1 MDVQF
6 AEAWRG
12 RPVDMVSP
20 EFVQHRDTF
29 DGQKGVPYERLA
41 PAPESSLGEV
51 DRRYSTL
58 SVSQTEPAFTVF
70 RSDSHPKVPYASV
83 VVDVKAFAANGR
95 EQDAVF
101 AGLVQDERNYVMA
114 WFSHAAGT
122 AGIDAVVDGNLQ
134 SLGARESHVAAPCR
148 VAFALTGTSV
158 AALVER
164 ENGFRPVA
172 AGQLP
177 EGLDL
182 RRPDTLADYH
192 YGFGVRSSAGT
203 LVLDAVEA
211 GHFGQIGLRD
221 LRLVTHADGRPY
233 TRLGSYYLTMSHA
246 GFGFFDAAHWGVWK
260 FDPARLQFQNVAK
273 LFFQREGTDAILGDH
288 SGHLV
293 RDGANDRWVVA
304 TSTWVDFA
312 GDGVEIAHTT
322 APLST
327 DLLHGVHVLGSEP
340 LPLPL
345 DKLPTAAVG
354 QWDPHIVRIG
364 DRWHVA
370 FVNAREFFDFYPAL
384 AVSEPGGALTDLSLV
399 GADAG
404 KNETAGVA
412 LTRFAGEWY
421 LLASSGSDSAAA
433 DRSRF
438 PVYDL
443 SMRQM
448 GTLDAPHAAG
458 IPWPTL
464 LPLPAKRDQARWVM
478 VTFDGTRYD
487 RDVLG
492 YGSHG
497 DLVLLEGQQMTTG
510 EFSTG

>member
-1 MDVQF
+1 
-6 AEAWRG
+6 
-12 RPVDMVSP
+12 
-20 EFVQHRDTF
+20 
-29 DGQKGVPYERLA
+29 
-41 PAPESSLGEV
+41 V

-58 SVSQTEPAFTVF
+58 SVSQTEPAFTLF
-70 RSDSHPKVPYASV
+70 RSESHPEVPYASV
-83 VVDVKAFAANGR
+83 VVDVKAFASNGR
-95 EQDAVF
+95 EQDTVF
-101 AGLVQDERNYVMA
+101 AGLVKDERNYVMA
-114 WFSHAAGT
+114 WFSHVAGT
-122 AGIDAVVDGNLQ
+122 AGIDAVVDGELQ
-134 SLGARESHVAAPCR
+134 SLGARETRVAAPCR

-164 ENGFRPVA
+164 ETGFRPA
-172 AGQLP
+172 ATGQLP
-177 EGLDL
+177 VGLDL
-182 RRPDTLADYH
+182 RRPGALADYH
-192 YGFGVRSSAGT
+192 YAFGVRSSTGT

-221 LRLVTHADGRPY
+221 PRLVTHADGRPY

-246 GFGFFDAAHWGVWK
+246 GLAFFDAAHWGVWR
-260 FDPARLQFQNVAK
+260 FDPARFQLENVAK
-273 LFFQREGTDAILGDH
+273 LLFQREGSDAVLGDH

-293 RDGANDRWVVA
+293 RDDDNDRWVLA
-304 TSTWVDFA
+304 TSSWGDFA
-312 GDGVEIAHTT
+312 GDRVEVRHTT
-322 APLST
+322 VPLST
-327 DLLHGVHVLGSEP
+327 DLLQGVHVLASEP

-384 AVSEPGGALTDLSLV
+384 AVSEPGGPLTDLTLV
-399 GADAG
+399 GADASR
-404 KNETAGVA
+404 NETAGVT
-412 LTRFAGEWY
+412 LTRFAGAWY

-433 DRSRF
+433 DRCTF

-443 SMRQM
+443 SM
-448 GTLDAPHAAG
+448 GHVGALDAPHAAG

-487 RDVLG
+487 REVLG
-492 YGSHG
+492 YGTHG
-497 DLVLLEGQQMTTG
+497 DLVVLEGRQLSAG
-510 EFSTG
+510 ELSTG